1 MQTSRG
7 FSEADSQ
14 QTTKDYYHY
23 QSHHLYSLSFKV
35 ILANALQTSLV
46 SLLPTCLWLLLPPPM
61 LFQDVF
67 PGKSLI
73 VNFSI
78 ISQTCWTSLLITPPI
93 SRRRRTGWKCAHC
106 QRSLPAHPSCT
117 PQANPSRKTTQDA
130 LALSKISDHRSRCQ
144 ASQPSTPCSCAPEQ
158 AGTNCNLS
166 LPTDLPKRPSQ

>member
-106 QRSLPAHPSCT
+106 QRSLPSHPSYT
-117 PQANPSRKTTQDA
+117 PLANILSA
-130 LALSKISDHRSRCQ
+130 LALSKILDHRGRWR
-144 ASQPSTPCSCAPEQ
+144 AYQPSTICSCSPY
-158 AGTNCNLS
+158 
-166 LPTDLPKRPSQ
+166 KRKAVQSPDVVSYMILT